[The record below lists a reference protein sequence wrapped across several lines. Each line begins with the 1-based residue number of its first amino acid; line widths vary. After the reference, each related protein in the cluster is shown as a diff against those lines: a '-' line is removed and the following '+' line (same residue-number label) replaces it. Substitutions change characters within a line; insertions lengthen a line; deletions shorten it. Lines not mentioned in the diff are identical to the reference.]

1 MRHFSYACKHE
12 GCDFVGQSTTGTNSL
27 SEHYQSNPG
36 HKHGHVPKS
45 QRTGSPAQPRPVG
58 TRANGVSRQTRQ
70 LSAFEQHH
78 NLREQFEAE
87 IHQVTA
93 TIANLRADIEAREKQ
108 LADLRSTHTVLFN
121 ATDSSYRNPPP
132 SPGPPP
138 MSEEE
143 YQKSF
148 S

>member
-1 MRHFSYACKHE
+1 MRNYSCKHD
-12 GCDFVGQSTTGTNSL
+12 GCGFVGHSTVGHGSL
-27 SEHYQSNPG
+27 HEHYQSKPN
-36 HKHGHVPKS
+36 HKKQYVPKS
-45 QRTGSPAQPRPVG
+45 KRAASSPSRPRVNGSGSRSTARPL
-58 TRANGVSRQTRQ
+58 T
-70 LSAFEQHH
+70 AFEQLH

-132 SPGPPP
+132 SGPPP